1 MHMAR
6 IREMPPRLDTYMNCA
21 LNYSAACRTSAL
33 IWINALGYFS
43 LAIHEFTL
51 AETHSNNRKGFYSSL
66 SQILITH
73 THHVGEEQLDTAQIV
88 KASSI

>member
-1 MHMAR
+1 
-6 IREMPPRLDTYMNCA
+6 MPPRLDTYMNCV

-33 IWINALGYFS
+33 IWINALRILS

-51 AETHSNNRKGFYSSL
+51 ADSHSHNRKGFYSSL

-88 KASSI
+88 KVSSI